1 MSTHQEYWDA
11 CLIKTWRNDGD
22 LIDAYK
28 MFFSITGI
36 KAEGSGLYRVPT
48 FFIPYTIRIRIFVAQ
63 FLPKI
68 NDWLWDKP
76 KERDVDLLK
85 KLSTS
90 KYDVHKK
97 AYLANS
103 DKELRMVQEHTRKN
117 KKMRQLI
124 THLVAERN
132 HNTDWGIV
140 KGSLRVKRAK

>member
-11 CLIKTWRNDGD
+11 CLIKTWRNDGV
-22 LIDAYK
+22 LMDAYK
-28 MFFSITGI
+28 MFTSITGI
-36 KAEGSGLYRVPT
+36 KAEGSKLYRVPT
-48 FFIPYTIRIRIFVAQ
+48 FFMPYTIRVRIFVARH
-63 FLPKI
+63 LPKI

-90 KYDVHKK
+90 KYDAHKK

-103 DKELRMVQEHTRKN
+103 DKELKMVQDNTHKNRKL
-117 KKMRQLI
+117 KELT

-132 HNTDWGIV
+132 HNTDWGV
-140 KGSLRVKRAK
+140 TKGSSRVKRAK